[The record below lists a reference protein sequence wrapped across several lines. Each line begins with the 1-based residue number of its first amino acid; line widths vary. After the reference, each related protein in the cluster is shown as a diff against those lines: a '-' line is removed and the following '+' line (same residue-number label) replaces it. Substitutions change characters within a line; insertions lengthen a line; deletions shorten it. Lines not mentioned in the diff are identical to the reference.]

1 MSWDWAIMIW
11 PSKFWSRNRISYLGR
26 EILYFYPNAT
36 NTLNGVFSSFWV
48 EIKRKISDPIEFL
61 QFHGALTCSIYT
73 RIPLELVCFV
83 SMHIL
88 DRKCYTDF
96 MEDFLKIHS
105 FWLPWWGLK
114 KHLSFLSGRR
124 YTRGIT
130 KTQFLYLLFSHE
142 SPCMYE
148 LFID

>member
-1 MSWDWAIMIW
+1 MYEPRLGNNDMALKVLI
-11 PSKFWSRNRISYLGR
+11 SKQNLLSGERNP
-26 EILYFYPNAT
+26 LYSPKCNQHSEWR
-36 NTLNGVFSSFWV
+36 FSSFWV

-105 FWLPWWGLK
+105 F
-114 KHLSFLSGRR
+114 
-124 YTRGIT
+124 
-130 KTQFLYLLFSHE
+130 
-142 SPCMYE
+142 
-148 LFID
+148 